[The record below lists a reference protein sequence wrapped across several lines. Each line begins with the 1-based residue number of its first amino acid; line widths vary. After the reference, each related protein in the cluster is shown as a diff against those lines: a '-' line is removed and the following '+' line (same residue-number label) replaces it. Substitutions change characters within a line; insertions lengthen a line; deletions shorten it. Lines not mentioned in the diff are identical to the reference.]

1 MISLVTPTQVMHT
14 EGGLDMIKHFLTN
27 ISALKPDWTM
37 DQVLEEQ
44 MRKINELVRENLP
57 FAVWCWPTCLA
68 WLSDIMI
75 TESHRSALMDTP
87 SAPSLEVL
95 TAQSQPPW
103 YTRSLE
109 TGCTVCLWTMDY
121 YDTR

>member
-1 MISLVTPTQVMHT
+1 MHT

-44 MRKINELVRENLP
+44 MRKINELVRGKH
-57 FAVWCWPTCLA
+57 
-68 WLSDIMI
+68 
-75 TESHRSALMDTP
+75 SHLLQLKPSLHTLHGLISRLLTRRLALMDMP
-87 SAPSLEVL
+87 SAPSLEVW
-95 TAQSQPPW
+95 TAQSLLPW

-109 TGCTVCLWTMDY
+109 TGCTVFLWIMGSC
-121 YDTR
+121 DTR